1 MEILLSTLI
10 MISIPI
16 SRWIG
21 EYTEVLV
28 QVVKKDIIR
37 FAVVFAVVGL
47 SLGGGL
53 YFALRGELFSS
64 ANTNSTCSSEAYDTV
79 SETSLGINRD
89 STR

>member
-1 MEILLSTLI
+1 

-28 QVVKKDIIR
+28 QVVKKDITR
-37 FAVVFAVVGL
+37 FALVFAVIGL